1 MLKDKIKNQKSGILL
16 YGMTPPKAKHTKEEL
31 KVIAD
36 RQIERIKDLEID
48 GLVLYDIQDES
59 DRTDIKRPFPF
70 VKTLDSCDYA
80 KNYLDHA
87 LKYPVI
93 VYRAVGKYDKAEF
106 KQWLKDRVGREFFS
120 VFVGAA
126 SKKTKITIDIKEAYR
141 LKKEIDDELILGG
154 IVIPERH
161 TVKKDEH
168 LRVFSKIQNG
178 CEYFIS
184 QAVYNLEAAKR
195 FLDDYALYAKE
206 NDKKLAPIIFTF
218 TPCGSIKTLEFMK
231 WLGVHIAPS
240 LEERL
245 KNAEDILDESV
256 KTSIGKFKSLY
267 EYGRQKGIPIGANV
281 ESIAIRK
288 VEIDAS
294 IYLLNEIKKIIV
306 GSGDVK

>member
-1 MLKDKIKNQKSGILL
+1 MLKNKIKNRQRGILL
-16 YGMTPPKAKHTKEEL
+16 YGMTPPKANLTDEEL
-31 KVIAD
+31 SVIAST
-36 RQIERIKDLEID
+36 QVSRIKDLPID

-59 DRTDIKRPFPF
+59 DRTDMKRPFPF
-70 VKTLDSCDYA
+70 IKTLDSCQYA

-87 LKYPVI
+87 FKFPVI
-93 VYRAVGKYDKAEF
+93 VYRAVGKYDKEEF
-106 KQWLKDRVGREFFS
+106 RQWLKNRIGREFFS

-126 SKKTKITIDIKEAYR
+126 SKKTKITINIKEAYDI
-141 LKKEIDDELILGG
+141 KKEINDDLILGG

-161 TVKKDEH
+161 TAKKDEH
-168 LRVFSKIQNG
+168 LRVFSKIENG

-184 QAVYNLEAAKR
+184 QAVYNLAAAKR
-195 FLDDYALYAKE
+195 FLDDYASYAKE
-206 NDKKLAPIIFTF
+206 NDKKMVPIIFTF

-245 KNAEDILDESV
+245 KNAEDILEESV
-256 KTSIGKFKSLY
+256 KTSITKFKALY
-267 EYGRQKGIPIGANV
+267 EYGKEKGIPVGANI

-294 IYLLNEIKKIIV
+294 VRLLNEVKEIIKEDN
-306 GSGDVK
+306 S

>member
-1 MLKDKIKNQKSGILL
+1 MLKDKIKNRKSGILL

-31 KVIAD
+31 KEIAAC
-36 RQIERIKDLEID
+36 QIQRIKDLQID

-70 VKTLDSCDYA
+70 IKTLDSCDYA
-80 KNYLDHA
+80 KNYLDDA
-87 LKYPVI
+87 LPFPVI
-93 VYRAVGKYDKAEF
+93 VYRAVGKYNRAEF

-126 SKKTKITIDIKEAYR
+126 SKKTETTMDIKEAYR

-161 TVKKDEH
+161 TAKKDEH
-168 LRVFSKIQNG
+168 LRVFSKIENG

-195 FLDDYALYAKE
+195 FLDDYVMHAKK
-206 NDKKLAPIIFTF
+206 NDKELVPVVFTF

-245 KNAEDILDESV
+245 KNAEDILKESV
-256 KTSIGKFKSLY
+256 KTSIANFSALY
-267 EYGRQKGIPIGANV
+267 EYGKKKDVPIGANV

-294 IYLLNEIKKIIV
+294 IYLLDEIKKILNN
-306 GSGDVK
+306 GHKY

>member
-1 MLKDKIKNQKSGILL
+1 MLKNKIKNRQSGILL
-16 YGMTPPKAKHTKEEL
+16 YGMTPPKAKLSKEEL
-31 KVIAD
+31 KTIASV
-36 RQIERIKDLEID
+36 QIKRIKDLQID

-70 VKTLDSCDYA
+70 IKTLDSCKYA

-87 LKYPVI
+87 FDFPVV
-93 VYRAVGKYDKAEF
+93 VYRAVGKYDKEEF
-106 KQWLKDRVGREFFS
+106 EQWLKDRIGKEFFS

-126 SKKTKITIDIKEAYR
+126 SKQTKTTINIKEAYR
-141 LKKEIDDELILGG
+141 LKKEINDDLILGG

-168 LRVFSKIQNG
+168 LRVFSKIENG

-184 QAVYNLEAAKR
+184 QAVYNLDAAKR
-195 FLDDYALYAKE
+195 FLDDYVSYAKE
-206 NDKKLAPIIFTF
+206 NDKKIVPIIFTF

-231 WLGVHIAPS
+231 WLGVHISPI
-240 LEERL
+240 LEEKL
-245 KNAEDILDESV
+245 VNSQDILEESV
-256 KTSIGKFKSLY
+256 KTSIAKFQVLYQYGKD
-267 EYGRQKGIPIGANV
+267 KGIPIGANI

-294 IYLLNEIKKIIV
+294 IRLLNEIKKIMKRI
-306 GSGDVK
+306 DNT